1 MPMKK
6 LFTTL
11 IYTLLALSVMGAAPI
26 TTTDGKGNTYTLNS
40 KEKTAELTK
49 GANIAALT
57 IPGEIEYNSETYTVV
72 SIGASAFKNYFR
84 LSNVTISENIISIG
98 DEAFSTCE
106 QVTEITLPN
115 SLKTIG
121 ASAFYGCKTLG
132 NITIPNNVTEIGA
145 SAFEE
150 CNAITTFI
158 FPDGVKHISDRILY
172 NCKNIETLKISPYT
186 ETIGVYSFRSCVK
199 VTELDLPNTLISIG
213 EDAFFSCTNI
223 TEFKICENVV
233 SIGNEAFGGCTH
245 LQSLYVEGG
254 STSLGSKAFNAIT
267 NLNSLNIYVPD
278 TRYDYYIAADGW
290 KDWKDNIKQMTASG
304 TTFEF
309 QGLKYIVTDETAKT
323 AKLVGYK
330 TATGNL
336 IIPEK
341 ASKSGV
347 LYTVTSIGTHALNKN
362 NGLISVSVASTVK
375 TIADYVFAECANLES
390 VTLPDGLEKN
400 GAGVFYGCTKL
411 NSITLPTNI
420 TTITESMFDGCA
432 SLSSITIK
440 GQITAIGNRA
450 MYGCAKIESLEFS
463 DVLGSIGNNA
473 FYGCAKLATIK
484 IAANNVTLGTG
495 AFDGLPDTFI
505 IYGPA
510 SRLKTYKVAQNWSSY
525 ADHIKAE
532 GVVDEVKL
540 INGLYYEITDFTD
553 LTVKLV
559 GYETVGE
566 ELVIPDEVEIDDKK
580 YKVTYI
586 DANALEGAS
595 NLTQIVVPETILTIN
610 ATAFYGIPSTTKI
623 YVYEIK
629 YEEYIVDPNWAAYLS
644 MLEVIATVNDFTQDG
659 IKYKVTGSDKKQVHI
674 VGFESSVATDIELP
688 LTVKYENKIYTL
700 TGIDENAFKDCAKLA
715 SITFTDNINEIGAG
729 AFSGCTSLKTF
740 TLPKNVSN
748 VADNLLTGCTSLT
761 TVTLHE
767 NVTSIGD
774 YSFANCTK
782 ITEMKIPESVAQIG
796 KGAFMGCNKLE
807 KVNIPEVVTIIS
819 DDMFHNCY
827 LLDSVS
833 FSPNVT
839 TIGKNAFYSCKRI
852 KVVDIPKNI
861 TSIGETAFYGCETLN
876 LIVVY
881 SENCK
886 LGKNAFTSI
895 ASSYK
900 IYVPE
905 SRLNYYK
912 TAENWVM
919 YSNFMKPLKTDGKSF
934 LLNGIYYRIIDFDN
948 YLVQIFGYES
958 VSTKLTIPDTVTFN
972 DKKYAVKS
980 IADKSFADCTVAT
993 EITLPKTID
1002 YIGKSAFFNCAKLT
1016 KINIP
1021 ENVTAINEYTFA
1033 ECAKLRTIAIPE
1045 GVTKIGEYAF
1055 ANCDALTTA
1064 NLPPNLEAINRGIF
1078 QGCHHLLNVVIPD
1091 GIETVAANA
1100 FTDCSYLADVKF
1112 SNDVKTIEKEAF
1124 ANNRTFEYLEFPE
1137 TLTDISENA
1146 FYGCWIL
1153 KKVIVRGEN
1162 TKLGEGAFD
1171 ECDKITIIYVPITA
1185 LEKYKAA
1192 ENWSKYKDIIKP
1204 LYFTKVTTDYGCT
1217 TDQRSDMLMDSTITF
1232 TVDKDFELKVL
1243 VNGEDM
1249 TESLVQNGNTYSLK
1263 IINLSEAKS
1272 IRAITSLA
1280 VNQSGYY
1287 EIANEQQLYW
1297 FVEHVSQDGNQK
1309 ANGIITADIV
1319 CNTNVVERVK
1329 IGKTAELRQWY
1340 PNYYT
1345 GEYRTINRNAVFE
1358 GKLNGNGHTI
1368 SGIYIND
1375 TTLTNAGL
1383 FQTLKGTIEN
1393 LAITDSYILTKENS
1407 GIVCGNNLGTISGCY
1422 IQGETKGKNNVGGI
1436 AGTSSG
1442 KIENCIFEGKTTG
1455 ENNVGTIAG
1464 ENKGTISSVIT
1475 YGTTSG
1481 NNHIGVIC
1489 GANSGTAS
1497 NCRYFTEITK
1507 MGAIDGKNDSTNF
1520 VYPTT
1525 YLEGASKEYSS
1536 HFDTTTVFTAGN
1548 TVAVSSMAE
1557 LTLPYLTNFEA
1568 LSKKDFI
1575 IEIKI
1580 DGYTKSYFTG
1590 RTINKNGY
1598 LLVTDTETFQ
1608 KDTFQISSPEV
1619 TIYEPDMMKARNATI
1634 YGTIYDLDF
1643 SYKIQLIPNPTPV
1656 STVDVNGVKVWG
1668 YGSTL
1673 YIENAENR
1681 KIEIFDLSGRLIKT
1695 EECTNNRLQIT
1706 LRNGFYLVKIGGS
1719 IWKVN
1724 L

>member
-11 IYTLLALSVMGAAPI
+11 IYTLLALSVMGAEPI
-26 TTTDGKGNTYTLNS
+26 TTIINGNTYTLNS
-40 KEKTAELTK
+40 KDKTAELTK
-49 GANIAALT
+49 GANIAT
-57 IPGEIEYNSETYTVV
+57 PIIPGEIEYNSETYTVV
-72 SIGASAFKNYFR
+72 SIGDEAFKGNFR
-84 LSNVTISENIISIG
+84 LSNATISENIISIG

-106 QVTEITLPN
+106 HISEITLPN
-115 SLKTIG
+115 SLKKIG
-121 ASAFYGCKTLG
+121 ASAFYGCKVLG

-150 CNAITTFI
+150 CNAITSFI
-158 FPDGVKHISDRILY
+158 FPDGVKHVSDRVLY

-199 VTELDLPNTLISIG
+199 ITEIDLPKTLISIG
-213 EDAFFSCTNI
+213 ENAFFACTNI
-223 TEFKICENVV
+223 TELKLCENVV
-233 SIGNEAFGGCTH
+233 SIGNQAFGGCTH

-254 STSLGSKAFNAIT
+254 STTLGTNAFNAIT
-267 NLNSLNIYVPD
+267 NINSLSIYVPD
-278 TRYDYYIAADGW
+278 TRYEYYITADGW
-290 KDWKDNIKQMTASG
+290 KDYKDNIKQMTASG

-309 QGLKYIVTDETAKT
+309 QGLKYIVTDETTKT

-336 IIPEK
+336 TIPEK
-341 ASKSGV
+341 ATKSGV
-347 LYTVTSIGTHALNKN
+347 AYTVTSIGTHALNKN
-362 NGLISVSVASTVK
+362 NGLISVSITSSVK
-375 TIADYVFAECANLES
+375 TIADYVFAECANLQS
-390 VTLPDGLEKN
+390 VTLPDGLEKI
-400 GAGVFYGCTKL
+400 GAGVFYGCAKL
-411 NSITLPTNI
+411 KSITLPTNI
-420 TTITESMFDGCA
+420 TTITESMFDGCS

-440 GQITAIGNRA
+440 GKITTIGNRA
-450 MYGCAKIESLEFS
+450 MYGCAEIESLEFS

-505 IYGPA
+505 IYVPA
-510 SRLKTYKVAQNWSSY
+510 SRMKAYKVAQNWSTY

-540 INGLYYEITDFTD
+540 INGLYYEITDYTD

-586 DANALEGAS
+586 DANALEGAN
-595 NLTQIVVPETILTIN
+595 NLTQIIVPETVLTIN
-610 ATAFYGIPSTTKI
+610 ATAFYGIPSTAKI

-629 YEEYIVDPNWAAYLS
+629 YEDYIIDPNWAAYLS

-659 IKYKVTGSDKKQVHI
+659 INYKVTGSDKKQVHI
-674 VGFESSVATDIELP
+674 VGYESSVATDIELP

-740 TLPKNVSN
+740 TLPKNVTE
-748 VADNLLTGCTSLT
+748 VADNLLTGCTSLN

-767 NVTSIGD
+767 NVTTIGD

-796 KGAFMGCNKLE
+796 KGAFMGCNKLA

-958 VSTKLTIPDTVTFN
+958 VGTKLTIPDTVTFN
-972 DKKYAVKS
+972 DTKYTVKS

-993 EITLPKTID
+993 EITLPKTIN

-1137 TLTDISENA
+1137 TLTNISENA

-1162 TKLGEGAFD
+1162 TKLGECAFD

-1185 LEKYKAA
+1185 LEKYKTA

-1217 TDQRSDMLMDSTITF
+1217 TDQRNDMLMDSTITF

-1249 TESLVQNGNTYSLK
+1249 TESLVQNGNKYSLK
-1263 IINLSEAKS
+1263 IANLSETKTIKAV
-1272 IRAITSLA
+1272 TSLA

-1297 FVEHVSQDGNQK
+1297 FIEHVSQDGYQK
-1309 ANGIITADIV
+1309 DNGIITANIV
-1319 CNTNVVERVK
+1319 CNTNVVERVQ
-1329 IGKTAELRQWY
+1329 IDKTAELRQWY
-1340 PNYYT
+1340 PNYYN

-1358 GKLNGNGHTI
+1358 GNLNGNGHTI

-1383 FQTLKGTIEN
+1383 FQTLKGSIEN
-1393 LAITDSYILTKENS
+1393 LAITDSYINSKENS

-1436 AGTSSG
+1436 AGISSG

-1464 ENKGTISSVIT
+1464 ENKGSISSVIT

-1481 NNHIGVIC
+1481 KNHIGVIC
-1489 GANSGTAS
+1489 GTSSGTAS

-1507 MGAIDGKNDSTNF
+1507 MGAIDGKNDTTNF

-1525 YLEGASKEYSS
+1525 YLEGACKEYSS

-1598 LLVTDTETFQ
+1598 LLVTDTETFL

-1619 TIYEPDMMKARNATI
+1619 IIYEPDMMKAGNATI

-1643 SYKIQLIPNPTPV
+1643 SYKIQLIPDPTPV

-1681 KIEIFDLSGRLIKT
+1681 KIEIYDLSGRLIKT
-1695 EECTNNRLQIT
+1695 EECSNNRLQIH
-1706 LRNGFYLVKIGGS
+1706 LHHGFYLVKIGGS